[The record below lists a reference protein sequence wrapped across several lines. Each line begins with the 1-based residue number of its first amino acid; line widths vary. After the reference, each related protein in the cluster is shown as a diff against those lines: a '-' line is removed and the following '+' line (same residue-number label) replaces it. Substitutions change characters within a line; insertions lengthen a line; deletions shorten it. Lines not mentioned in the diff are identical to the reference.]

1 MQKGRMMKGKKKIR
15 RRPGKKQNLYFTA
28 ETQEWIEL
36 YQKTEEVDKKT
47 VIYEKNILPAFSKL
61 SENLIFVY
69 GFKSYFATFD
79 ELKADCISFLFES
92 IKKWDPSRGTKA
104 FSYFN
109 VVAKN
114 WLIVN
119 CRQHNKN
126 ALRNVSVDHPD
137 LMSNSHKE
145 MLEDFNTAPATDE
158 IFMLRQRKQE
168 ILRLLDDMAVKIN
181 NENEM
186 ICLEAVRTL
195 FRSIDDLDL
204 LNKRAV
210 LLYIREISGLDKKQL
225 AKSLG
230 SIRRHYRKMVGPNS
244 GYEIF

>member
-1 MQKGRMMKGKKKIR
+1 MIKKAKKITR
-15 RRPGKKQNLYFTA
+15 RRRKKNPLRMYFGP
-28 ETQEWIEL
+28 EVHESIVK
-36 YQKTEEVDKKT
+36 YQSSDCNSQRE
-47 VIYEKNILPAFSKL
+47 VIYIEEIKPAFDKL
-61 SENLIFVY
+61 SENLIFIH
-69 GFKSYFATFD
+69 GFAKNHDSYET
-79 ELKADCISFLFES
+79 LRSDCVSFLYETLNKF
-92 IKKWDPSRGTKA
+92 DPSRGTKA

-126 ALRNVSVDHPD
+126 ALKNVSVDHPD
-137 LMSNSHKE
+137 LMSNTHKE
-145 MLEDFNTAPATDE
+145 LLEQKNTVPGTDE
-158 IFMLRQRKQE
+158 IIALRQRKQE
-168 ILRLLDDMAVKIN
+168 ILRLLEDMSVKIS
-181 NENEM
+181 NENEL
-186 ICLEAVRTL
+186 IVLEAVRTL

-230 SIRRHYRKMVGPNS
+230 SIRRHYRKMAGPDS

>member
-1 MQKGRMMKGKKKIR
+1 MKGRKKIR
-15 RRPGKKQNLYFTA
+15 RRPGKKRNMYFTN
-28 ETQEWIEL
+28 ETQEWIVK
-36 YQKTEEVDKKT
+36 YQNTEELKEKMEM
-47 VIYEKNILPAFSKL
+47 YEKNILPAFRKL

-69 GFKSYFATFD
+69 RFKSYFSTFD
-79 ELKADCISFLFES
+79 ELKADCVSFLFES
-92 IKKWDPSRGTKA
+92 MKKWDPERGTKA

-126 ALRNVSVDHPD
+126 AMKKVSVDHPD
-137 LMSNSHKE
+137 LMSNMHKE
-145 MLEDFNTAPATDE
+145 LLEQHNTAPGTDE
-158 IFMLRQRKQE
+158 LISLKQRKQE
-168 ILRLLDDMAVKIN
+168 ILRLLEDMSMKISN
-181 NENEM
+181 DNEL
-186 ICLEAVRTL
+186 IVLEAVRTL

-230 SIRRHYRKMVGPNS
+230 SIRRHYRKMAGPDS

>member
-1 MQKGRMMKGKKKIR
+1 MIKGKKRIR
-15 RRPGKKQNLYFTA
+15 RRPGKKQNLYFTKD
-28 ETQEWIEL
+28 TQEWIEK
-36 YQKTEEVDKKT
+36 YQQDPEEESRKR
-47 VIYEKNILPAFSKL
+47 IYEKDILPAFMKL

-79 ELKADCISFLFES
+79 ELKADCVSFLFES
-92 IKKWDPSRGTKA
+92 ILKWDPKRGTKA

-126 ALRNVSVDHPD
+126 AIRHVSVDHPD
-137 LMSNSHKE
+137 LMSNAHKE
-145 MLEDFNTAPATDE
+145 MLEERNTQPGPDE
-158 IFMLRQRKQE
+158 LLFLRQRKQE
-168 ILRLLDDMAVKIN
+168 ILRLLEDMSVKIN

-195 FRSIDDLDL
+195 FLSIDDLDL

-230 SIRRHYRKMVGPNS
+230 SIRRHYRKMAGPDS
-244 GYEIF
+244 GYAIF

>member
-1 MQKGRMMKGKKKIR
+1 MKGKKKIR
-15 RRPGKKQNLYFTA
+15 RRPGKKQNLYFTK
-28 ETQEWIEL
+28 ETQEWIEK
-36 YQKTEEVDKKT
+36 YQKTDDLKKAMEM
-47 VIYEKNILPAFSKL
+47 YEKNILPAFTKL

-69 GFKSYFATFD
+69 GFKSYFSTFD
-79 ELKADCISFLFES
+79 ELKADCVSFLFES
-92 IKKWDPSRGTKA
+92 IKKWDPARGTKA

-126 ALRNVSVDHPD
+126 AMRNVSVDHPD

-145 MLEDFNTAPATDE
+145 MLELHNTAMATDE
-158 IFMLRQRKQE
+158 VFILRQRKQE
-168 ILRLLDDMAVKIN
+168 ILRLLDDMSVKIN

-186 ICLEAVRTL
+186 ICLEAVKTL

-230 SIRRHYRKMVGPNS
+230 SIRRHYRKMAGPDS

>member
-1 MQKGRMMKGKKKIR
+1 MKGKKKIR

-28 ETQEWIEL
+28 ETQQWIEL
-36 YQKTEEVDKKT
+36 YQKTEDVDKKT

-114 WLIVN
+114 WLIIQSKKTTKN
-119 CRQHNKN
+119 NKRHNTI
-126 ALRNVSVDHPD
+126 A
-137 LMSNSHKE
+137 
-145 MLEDFNTAPATDE
+145 AP
-158 IFMLRQRKQE
+158 MKKQE
-168 ILRLLDDMAVKIN
+168 KTTKTSKN
-181 NENEM
+181 N
-186 ICLEAVRTL
+186 
-195 FRSIDDLDL
+195 
-204 LNKRAV
+204 
-210 LLYIREISGLDKKQL
+210 
-225 AKSLG
+225 
-230 SIRRHYRKMVGPNS
+230 
-244 GYEIF
+244 

>member
-1 MQKGRMMKGKKKIR
+1 MKGKKKIR
-15 RRPGKKQNLYFTA
+15 RRPGKKQNMYFTM
-28 ETQEWIEL
+28 ETQQWIET
-36 YQKTEEVDKKT
+36 YQKEENLEKK
-47 VIYEKNILPAFSKL
+47 VSMYEKHILPAFTKL

-69 GFKSYFATFD
+69 GFKSYFSSFD
-79 ELKADCISFLFES
+79 ELKADCITFLYES
-92 IKKWDPSRGTKA
+92 MGKWDPARGTKA

-126 ALRNVSVDHPD
+126 ALRHVSVDYPEG
-137 LMSNSHKE
+137 MSNNQKDLLDAH
-145 MLEDFNTAPATDE
+145 NTAPATDE
-158 IFMLRQRKQE
+158 LLFLRQKKQE
-168 ILRLLDDMAVKIN
+168 ILRLLDDMSMKLN

-186 ICLEAVRTL
+186 LCLEAVKTL
-195 FRSIDDLDL
+195 FKSIDDLDL

-210 LLYIREISGLDKKQL
+210 LVYIREISGLDKKQL
-225 AKSLG
+225 AKSL
-230 SIRRHYRKMVGPNS
+230 STIRRHYRKMVGPDK

>member
-1 MQKGRMMKGKKKIR
+1 MEIR

-28 ETQEWIEL
+28 ETQEFIEK
-36 YQKTEEVDKKT
+36 YQKLEDEKKKLEV
-47 VIYEKNILPAFSKL
+47 YEKNILPAFSKL

-69 GFKSYFATFD
+69 KFRSYFATFD
-79 ELKADCISFLFES
+79 ELKADCVSFLYES
-92 IKKWDPSRGTKA
+92 IKKWDPERGTKA

-126 ALRNVSVDHPD
+126 ALRHVSVDHPD
-137 LMSNSHKE
+137 LMSSNHKE
-145 MLEDFNTAPATDE
+145 LLEQHNTSPGTE
-158 IFMLRQRKQE
+158 QILFLRQRKQE
-168 ILRLLDDMAVKIN
+168 IMRLLEDLSIKLN
-181 NENEM
+181 NENELL
-186 ICLEAVRTL
+186 CLEAVRTL
-195 FRSIDDLDL
+195 FNSIDDLDL

-230 SIRRHYRKMVGPNS
+230 SIRRHYRKMAGPDS